1 MTSYSCS
8 IITMAL
14 SCVVSAI
21 FSVEKYHDLEIRIK
35 DQSMSL
41 KVVPFDRLGMVS
53 Y

>member
-21 FSVEKYHDLEIRIK
+21 FSVEKYRDIEIPVK
-35 DQSMSL
+35 GQLMSL